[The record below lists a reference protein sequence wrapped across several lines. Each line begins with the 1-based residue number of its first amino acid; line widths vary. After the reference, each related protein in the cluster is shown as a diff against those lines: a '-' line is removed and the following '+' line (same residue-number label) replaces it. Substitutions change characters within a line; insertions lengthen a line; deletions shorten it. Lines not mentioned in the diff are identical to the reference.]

1 MAHFERARRRNGQTK
16 LYTVV
21 VSWPEGLRFRP
32 AARLIRVAR
41 QFRSSIILKCGD
53 KTGDVRSIMSVVM
66 LCATMG
72 AEVRIEARGEDEEV
86 AIEAVAQVFSVGDG
100 DPE

>member
-1 MAHFERARRRNGQTK
+1 MKRS
-16 LYTVV
+16 TVV
-21 VSWPEGLRFRP
+21 VSWSEGLKFRP

-41 QFRSSIILKCGD
+41 RFRSSITLRCGE
-53 KTGDVRSIMSVVM
+53 KIGDVRSIMSVVM

-72 AEVRIEARGEDEEV
+72 TAVSIEASGEDEEL
-86 AIEAVAQVFSVGDG
+86 AIQAVTQVFSVGDD